1 MASNALTVAKPR
13 TLGCIHPQ
21 VALAHQN
28 SVQVGIFRCSEKSLR
43 SIIPHARKKDEP
55 ETPRS
60 YEDVLQQR
68 EQQLWDRQYQMM
80 DAGAKEARN
89 NYETLLRAHAQLQS
103 QFLAERELWAQQE
116 DALRKENAELRSQ
129 ILYTAAKLASS
140 GPRISSSV
148 RNNGID
154 SDVVD
159 GRAAAGELPGPA
171 AQPTSQPFAAP
182 SRSSQSDISA
192 AFEAASAAAADQ
204 EVPSWASEIEAAM
217 EAVDKMDIL
226 TQDVDY
232 AALAARN
239 KQPLTHTHPLE
250 NGSST
255 TTAAPTSAAAAAED
269 NTEGISAG
277 ASPTGPPPD
286 LAVGSDDI
294 FWVNQLHTAMVD
306 AGFYPGD
313 DEIDAFFF
321 GDSTL
326 CALMT
331 FQACE
336 GLPETGAVDENTW
349 KALLGPELTL
359 KPSRDLTADQS
370 ANLPGITD
378 EQNITDKGETESKPF
393 AELFAA
399 SSEQSVVVGSH
410 GEIESETNRTIFSE
424 TDIYPDG
431 HVVQDSVETTVTH
444 AETKSTA
451 APPLT
456 KWPSLIDGDGG
467 KYVHA
472 LHVLLDNAGY
482 CAGEDDVR
490 WWQYGDSTVTA
501 VKTFQACSGIPESG
515 ATCVRTWQALM
526 PPGSVPND
534 LLSVQSGH
542 SDDDDLA
549 EPGEGRVWL
558 LGEQRWEI
566 IKKY

>member
-1 MASNALTVAKPR
+1 MFILAYSLAK
-13 TLGCIHPQ
+13 LI
-21 VALAHQN
+21 L
-28 SVQVGIFRCSEKSLR
+28 ILR
-43 SIIPHARKKDEP
+43 SWLLFFIF
-55 ETPRS
+55 RS

-68 EQQLWDRQYQMM
+68 EQQLWDRQYHMM
-80 DAGAKEARN
+80 DAAAKEARN

-103 QFLAERELWAQQE
+103 QLLAERELWAQQE
-116 DALRKENAELRSQ
+116 DTLRKENAELRSQ
-129 ILYTAAKLASS
+129 ILYTAAKLASL
-140 GPRISSSV
+140 GPRTDSAV
-148 RNNGID
+148 RSNGND
-154 SDVVD
+154 SNVVD
-159 GRAAAGELPGPA
+159 GRAAAGELPSPSV
-171 AQPTSQPFAAP
+171 QPTSQHSAAP
-182 SRSSQSDISA
+182 SNSSQSEIST
-192 AFEAASAAAADQ
+192 AFEAASAAEQDA
-204 EVPSWASEIEAAM
+204 PSWSAEIEAAM
-217 EAVDKMDIL
+217 KAVDKLDIL

-232 AALAARN
+232 AAMAARN
-239 KQPLTHTHPLE
+239 KQPQAPTPTHPP
-250 NGSST
+250 NDNNSST
-255 TTAAPTSAAAAAED
+255 TSTATTSAAAAAAAE
-269 NTEGISAG
+269 ESIEEISAG

-286 LAVGSDDI
+286 LAIGSDDI

-321 GDSTL
+321 GDSTMS
-326 CALMT
+326 ALMT

-336 GLPETGAVDENTW
+336 GLPETGAVDEDTW
-349 KALLGPELTL
+349 KVLLGPELTL

-370 ANLPGITD
+370 VNVPGITD
-378 EQNITDKGETESKPF
+378 KQSIADNGEMKSKPF

-399 SSEQSVVVGSH
+399 SSEQTVVVGSDL
-410 GEIESETNRTIFSE
+410 EIESETNRTTVSE

-444 AETKSTA
+444 AETKKTM

-467 KYVHA
+467 KHVHA
-472 LHVLLDNAGY
+472 LHVLLDDAGF

-490 WWQYGDSTVTA
+490 WWQYGDSTVNA

-534 LLSVQSGH
+534 LLTVQSGH
-542 SDDDDLA
+542 SDDEDLA

-558 LGEQRWEI
+558 LGEQRWEV
-566 IKKY
+566 IKKF

>member
-1 MASNALTVAKPR
+1 
-13 TLGCIHPQ
+13 
-21 VALAHQN
+21 
-28 SVQVGIFRCSEKSLR
+28 
-43 SIIPHARKKDEP
+43 
-55 ETPRS
+55 
-60 YEDVLQQR
+60 
-68 EQQLWDRQYQMM
+68 MM
-80 DAGAKEARN
+80 DAAAKEARN

-116 DALRKENAELRSQ
+116 DTLRKENAELRSQ

-140 GPRISSSV
+140 GPKISSSV
-148 RNNGID
+148 RSNGID

-159 GRAAAGELPGPA
+159 GRAAAGELPSPSV
-171 AQPTSQPFAAP
+171 QPTSQPFAAP
-182 SRSSQSDISA
+182 SRSSQSEISA
-192 AFEAASAAAADQ
+192 AFEAASAADQ
-204 EVPSWASEIEAAM
+204 QAPSWASEIEAAI
-217 EAVDKMDIL
+217 EAVDEIDIL

-232 AALAARN
+232 AALAAKS
-239 KQPLTHTHPLE
+239 KQPQPSTHSLDD
-250 NGSST
+250 GFST
-255 TTAAPTSAAAAAED
+255 TPAAPTSEAAAAE
-269 NTEGISAG
+269 ESISEG

-326 CALMT
+326 SALMT

-336 GLPETGAVDENTW
+336 GLSETGVVDEDTW
-349 KALLGPELTL
+349 KVLLGPELTL

-370 ANLPGITD
+370 ANVPGITD
-378 EQNITDKGETESKPF
+378 KHITADKGTIESKPF
-393 AELFAA
+393 AELFAV
-399 SSEQSVVVGSH
+399 SSEQTVVVGSDR
-410 GEIESETNRTIFSE
+410 EIESEINRTTVSE
-424 TDIYPDG
+424 TDVYPDG
-431 HVVQDSVETTVTH
+431 HVVQDSVEMIVTH
-444 AETKSTA
+444 AETKKTA
-451 APPLT
+451 TIT

-472 LHVLLDNAGY
+472 LHVLLDNAGF

-490 WWQYGDSTVTA
+490 WWQYGDSTVNA

-534 LLSVQSGH
+534 LSSVKSGH
-542 SDDDDLA
+542 SDDEDLA

-558 LGEQRWEI
+558 LGEQRWEV
-566 IKKY
+566 IKKH